1 MSCILILIVLIAP
14 LNGDHLTLSWLVN
27 WGNKMINAEGARG
40 KRRHSFK
47 MRCLVSTALV
57 MNSITLL
64 PAGAQ
69 DASSDASSPSVEKVT
84 VTGKRNYYK
93 QDDTSSAT
101 KTNTKLLD
109 VPQSVT
115 AITRDLI
122 EDQDMRTM
130 GDVTRYVPGVS
141 MGQGEGHRDAPTLR
155 GNSTTADFFVDG
167 VRDDVQYFRDL
178 YNAERI
184 EVLKGPNALT
194 FGRGGAGGVINRV
207 SRAAEG
213 DEIRTL
219 TLQAGSDDNRR
230 VAIDLGDALDEI
242 VSARLMAAYENSGSY
257 RNFVETERYGVNP
270 TASLAFSENTRAQV
284 SFEHFTDKRTVDRGV
299 PSLNGRPLEISASAY
314 FGNPD
319 LSKSDIGVNLLRA
332 TVEHAIRPTL
342 NLKNHTVIAGYDK
355 SYSNVHA
362 NSSVNGLGNVSLQS
376 YFSTTDRVN
385 MFNQTDLVW
394 DTSTGDIR
402 HKILFGVE
410 FGWQDT
416 DNTRAPNNNAAGVVN
431 ILNPTTF
438 APVAFLSPLQTNNNV
453 RLALAAAYVQDQ
465 IDVTDSIKVVAGLR
479 VDRFDL
485 EFNDLRP
492 ANADFSRADT
502 LVSPRLGVIYKPIDA
517 MSIYGSYAVSHLP
530 QSGDQFASLD
540 ATTSSLDPEKFLN
553 LEVGFKWDIKPSL
566 ALTAALY
573 RLDRT
578 NTRAV
583 DPITSLTV
591 LTGEQRSEGLE
602 LGLSGNLTNEWSVM
616 AGYAFQNAEITK
628 TTTAAPAG
636 RVVPL
641 VPEQTFSLWNH
652 YRLSKD
658 WAAAVGV
665 THQTDMFASISNAV
679 VLPAYTRV
687 DAAVYYRINDDVKM
701 QVNVE
706 NVLDETYWGTAHND
720 NNITPGAPRSV
731 RVTLTSMF

>member
-1 MSCILILIVLIAP
+1 MIDAVSAP
-14 LNGDHLTLSWLVN
+14 GV
-27 WGNKMINAEGARG
+27 
-40 KRRHSFK
+40 RRRAFRL
-47 MRCLVSTALV
+47 RCLLTTAIV
-57 MNSITLL
+57 ATAVTLH
-64 PAGAQ
+64 PVRAQ
-69 DASSDASSPSVEKVT
+69 DASKDETSQAVEKVT

-155 GNSTTADFFVDG
+155 GNSSTADFFVDG
-167 VRDDVQYFRDL
+167 VRDDVQYLRDL

-184 EVLKGPNALT
+184 EVLKGPNAMI
-194 FGRGGAGGVINRV
+194 FGRGGGGGVINRV
-207 SRAAEG
+207 SRPADGE
-213 DEIRTL
+213 EIRTL
-219 TLQAGSDDNRR
+219 VLQAGTDDNRR
-230 VAIDLGDALDEI
+230 VSVDLGDALDEI
-242 VSARLMAAYENSGSY
+242 VSARLMSVYENSGSY
-257 RNFVETERYGVNP
+257 RNYVEVERYGINP
-270 TASLAFSENTRAQV
+270 TAGFTFSEQTRAQV
-284 SFEHFTDKRTVDRGV
+284 SLEHFTDKRTIDRGV
-299 PSLNGRPLEISASAY
+299 PSLNGRPLEISRSAY

-319 LSKSDIGVNLLRA
+319 LSKSDVGVNLLRA
-332 TVEHAIRPTL
+332 TVEHAISPTL
-342 NLKNHTVIAGYDK
+342 SLKNHTVIAGYDK
-355 SYSNVHA
+355 FYANVHA

-376 YFSTTDRVN
+376 YFSTTNRVN

-438 APVAFLSPLQTNNNV
+438 APVVFLSPLQANNNV
-453 RLALAAAYVQDQ
+453 GLALAAAYVQDQ
-465 IDVTDSIKVVAGLR
+465 IDITDSFKVVAGVR

-485 EFNDLRP
+485 EFDDLRP
-492 ANADFSRADT
+492 ANADFSRADA
-502 LVSPRLGVIYKPIDA
+502 LVSPRLGVIYKPFDA
-517 MSIYGSYAVSHLP
+517 MSVYGSYAVSHLP

-540 ATTSSLDPEKFLN
+540 ATTASLDPEKFLN
-553 LEVGFKWDIKPSL
+553 LEAGIKWDIKPSL
-566 ALTAALY
+566 AFTAAVY

-602 LGLSGNLTNEWSVM
+602 LGLSGNLTNEWSIM
-616 AGYAFQNAEITK
+616 AGYALQNAEITK

-652 YRLSKD
+652 YRLSKE

-687 DAAVYYRINDDVKM
+687 DAAAYYRINDHMKM

>member
-1 MSCILILIVLIAP
+1 MSNNRTDGRLWRGRLLLSAAVLLSSTSTICAQAQAP
-14 LNGDHLTLSWLVN
+14 EGD
-27 WGNKMINAEGARG
+27 
-40 KRRHSFK
+40 
-47 MRCLVSTALV
+47 
-57 MNSITLL
+57 
-64 PAGAQ
+64 
-69 DASSDASSPSVEKVT
+69 DASRSVEKVT

-93 QDDTSSAT
+93 QDDTASAT

-115 AITRDLI
+115 VVTRDLI
-122 EDQDMRTM
+122 EDQDMRSM

-155 GNSTTADFFVDG
+155 GNSSTADFFVDG

-184 EVLKGPNALT
+184 EVLKGPNAMI

-207 SRAAEG
+207 SRAADG

-219 TLQAGSDDNRR
+219 TLQAGSDGNRR
-230 VAIDLGDALDEI
+230 ATVDLGDALDEI
-242 VSARLMAAYENSGSY
+242 VSARLMAVYENSGSY
-257 RNFVETERYGVNP
+257 RNHVETERYGVNP
-270 TASLAFSENTRAQV
+270 TASFTFSEQTRAQV
-284 SFEHFTDKRTVDRGV
+284 SLEHFTDKRTIDRGV
-299 PSLNGRPLEISASAY
+299 PSLNGRPLDISASAY

-319 LSKSDIGVNLLRA
+319 LSKSDVGVNLVRA
-332 TVEHAIRPTL
+332 TLEHVISPTL
-342 NLKNHTVIAGYDK
+342 SLKNHTVIAGYDK
-355 SYSNVHA
+355 YYSNVHA

-376 YFSTTDRVN
+376 YDSATDRVN

-394 DTSTGDIR
+394 DTSTGGIR

-438 APVAFLSPLQTNNNV
+438 SPVAFLSPFQANNNV
-453 RLALAAAYVQDQ
+453 GLVLAAAYLQDQ
-465 IDVTDSIKVVAGLR
+465 IDITDSIKVVTGVR
-479 VDRFDL
+479 IDRFDL
-485 EFNDLRP
+485 TFDDLRP

-502 LVSPRLGVIYKPIDA
+502 LVSPRLGVIYKPTE
-517 MSIYGSYAVSHLP
+517 SVSVYGSYAVSHLP

-540 ATTSSLDPEKFLN
+540 ATTASLDPEKFLN
-553 LEVGFKWDIKPSL
+553 LEVGFKWDIKPNL
-566 ALTAALY
+566 AFTAALY

-602 LGLSGNLTNEWSVM
+602 LGLSGNLTNEWSIM
-616 AGYAFQNAEITK
+616 AGYALQSAEITK

-652 YRLSKD
+652 YRLSKK

-679 VLPAYTRV
+679 ILPAYTRV
-687 DAAVYYRINDDVKM
+687 DAAVYYRISDEVKM

>member
-1 MSCILILIVLIAP
+1 MTNAVHAGDARLCAFRMCLLLTSAIVA
-14 LNGDHLTLSWLVN
+14 
-27 WGNKMINAEGARG
+27 GAG
-40 KRRHSFK
+40 
-47 MRCLVSTALV
+47 V
-57 MNSITLL
+57 LL
-64 PAGAQ
+64 PVHAQ
-69 DASSDASSPSVEKVT
+69 DASKDEASQAVEKVT

-93 QDDTSSAT
+93 QDDTASAT
-101 KTNTKLLD
+101 KTNTKMLD

-122 EDQDMRTM
+122 EDQDMRSM

-184 EVLKGPNALT
+184 EVLKGPNALI

-207 SRAAEG
+207 SRLADGE
-213 DEIRTL
+213 EIRTL
-219 TLQAGSDDNRR
+219 TLQAGSNDNRR
-230 VAIDLGDALDEI
+230 ATIDLGDALDEI
-242 VSARLMAAYENSGSY
+242 VSARLLAVYENSGSY
-257 RNFVETERYGVNP
+257 RNHVETERYGINP
-270 TASLAFSENTRAQV
+270 TASFNFSEQTRVQV

-299 PSLNGRPLEISASAY
+299 PSQNGRPLEISASAY

-319 LSKSDIGVNLLRA
+319 LSRSDVGVNLLRG
-332 TVEHAIRPTL
+332 TIEHAFSPTL
-342 NLKNHTVIAGYDK
+342 SLKNHTVIAGYDK
-355 SYSNVHA
+355 AYSNVHA
-362 NSSVNGLGNVSLQS
+362 NSSVNGLGNVSLQA
-376 YFSTTDRVN
+376 YNSTTDRLN

-394 DTSTGDIR
+394 DTSTGGIR

-438 APVAFLSPLQTNNNV
+438 APVAFVSPLQADNNV
-453 RLALAAAYVQDQ
+453 GLTLAAAYLQDQ
-465 IDVTDSIKVVAGLR
+465 IDITDSIKVVAGLR

-502 LVSPRLGVIYKPIDA
+502 LVSPRLGVIYKPLET
-517 MSIYGSYAVSHLP
+517 MSVYGSYAVSHLP

-540 ATTSSLDPEKFLN
+540 ATTASLDPEKFLN

-566 ALTAALY
+566 AFTAALY
-573 RLDRT
+573 RLDRS

-616 AGYAFQNAEITK
+616 AGYALQDAEITK

-652 YRLSKD
+652 YRLSKE

-687 DAAVYYRINDDVKM
+687 DAAVYYRISDEVKM

-731 RVTLTSMF
+731 RVTMTSMF

>member
-1 MSCILILIVLIAP
+1 MTHA
-14 LNGDHLTLSWLVN
+14 VN
-27 WGNKMINAEGARG
+27 ADDV
-40 KRRHSFK
+40 RRRAFR
-47 MRCLVSTALV
+47 MRCLLTTAIMASAV
-57 MNSITLL
+57 ILL
-64 PAGAQ
+64 PAQAQ
-69 DASSDASSPSVEKVT
+69 DDSKGETSQAVEKVT

-115 AITRDLI
+115 AVTRDLI

-130 GDVTRYVPGVS
+130 GDVTRYVPGVT

-155 GNSTTADFFVDG
+155 GNSSTADFFVDG
-167 VRDDVQYFRDL
+167 VRDDVQHFRDL

-184 EVLKGPNALT
+184 EVLKGPNALI

-207 SRAAEG
+207 SRAADG

-230 VAIDLGDALDEI
+230 ATIDLGDALDEI
-242 VSARLMAAYENSGSY
+242 VSARLMAVYENSGSY
-257 RNFVETERYGVNP
+257 RDHVEVERYGINP
-270 TASLAFSENTRAQV
+270 TVSFTFSEQTRAQV
-284 SFEHFTDKRTVDRGV
+284 SLEHFTDKRTVDRGV
-299 PSLNGRPLEISASAY
+299 PSQNGRPLEISASTF

-319 LSKSDIGVNLLRA
+319 LSKSDFGVNLLRA
-332 TVEHAIRPTL
+332 SLEHAISPTL
-342 NLKNHTVIAGYDK
+342 SLKNHTVIAGYDK
-355 SYSNVHA
+355 YYSNVHA

-376 YFSTTDRVN
+376 YDSATDRVN

-394 DTSTGDIR
+394 DTTTGGIR

-416 DNTRAPNNNAAGVVN
+416 DNMRTPNNNAAGVVN

-438 APVAFLSPLQTNNNV
+438 APAVFLLPVQANNNV
-453 RLALAAAYVQDQ
+453 GLTLAAAYVQDQ
-465 IDVTDSIKVVAGLR
+465 IDVTDSVKVVAGLR

-485 EFNDLRP
+485 DFDDLRP

-502 LVSPRLGVIYKPIDA
+502 LVSPRLGVIYKPFDA
-517 MSIYGSYAVSHLP
+517 MSVYGSYAVSHLP

-540 ATTSSLDPEKFLN
+540 ATSASLDPEKFLN

-566 ALTAALY
+566 AFTAAVY

-583 DPITSLTV
+583 DPITSLSV

-602 LGLSGNLTNEWSVM
+602 LGLSGNLTNEWSIM

-652 YRLSKD
+652 YRLSKE
-658 WAAAVGV
+658 WAAGLGV

-679 VLPAYTRV
+679 ILPAYTRV
-687 DAAVYYRINDDVKM
+687 DAAVYYRISDEMKM